1 MQIFYADPGF
11 PDIIRKIFRHT
22 LCKRCD
28 QDLVVFFYFFIDLSH
43 KIIDLSLH
51 WSHGDLRIKKSCRA
65 DDLLRAE
72 KFMVRLV
79 SGRGCGHE
87 HHLIDMGLKLLKIQW
102 AVIQGRRQAESIIH
116 QCLLSRP
123 VTEIHAADL
132 RKRDMGLVHDDQE
145 IIREIV
151 EQRTRRLSRCRSHK
165 MTGIVLDSRTE
176 ACLSHHLHIKICPF
190 RDSLCLQKLVLT
202 LKKGY
207 LFFHFR
213 KDIFRC
219 PHHLFFRYNIVGR
232 REDRH
237 MFQLRF
243 HLSGQRL
250 DLHDPVHL
258 VPEELDPVRLASRI
272 SRKYFQHITSYPE
285 ASALEIHLISRVL
298 DIDQLMDHLIPV
310 LLHSGTQRDHHVLII
325 DRAS

>member
-1 MQIFYADPGF
+1 M
-11 PDIIRKIFRHT
+11 
-22 LCKRCD
+22 
-28 QDLVVFFYFFIDLSH
+28 
-43 KIIDLSLH
+43 
-51 WSHGDLRIKKSCRA
+51 LRLI
-65 DDLLRAE
+65 
-72 KFMVRLV
+72 

-132 RKRDMGLVHDDQE
+132 RKRDMGLVHDNQE

-243 HLSGQRL
+243 HL
-250 DLHDPVHL
+250 
-258 VPEELDPVRLASRI
+258 
-272 SRKYFQHITSYPE
+272 PE
-285 ASALEIHLISRVL
+285 ASALEIHLISRIL
-298 DIDQLMDHLIPV
+298 DVDQLMDHLIPV
-310 LLHSGTQRDHHVLII
+310 LLHSRAQGDHHVLII